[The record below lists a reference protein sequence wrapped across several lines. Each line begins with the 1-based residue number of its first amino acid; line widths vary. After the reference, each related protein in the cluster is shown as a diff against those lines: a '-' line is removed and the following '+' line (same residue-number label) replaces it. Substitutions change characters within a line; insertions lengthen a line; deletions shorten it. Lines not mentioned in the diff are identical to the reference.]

1 MSQLLLFHTGFD
13 VISAP
18 DVHYGRKNAD
28 FGQGFYLSDDEQFAL
43 RWAKLRKD
51 RDTYINRYVLET
63 EGLKILRLDRDKTWF
78 DYIYRNRGGY
88 QDLLAE
94 TDVIIGPI
102 ANDTIYN
109 TLGIL
114 TSGFVSRDLSLKVLL
129 QGPLYTQI
137 VLKTEK
143 AASALTFLGADL
155 LEREKI
161 LALRA
166 KVQEEEA
173 AYQVLLGRII
183 GDASDDD
190 TLA

>member
-13 VISAP
+13 VIAAP

-51 RDTYINRYVLET
+51 KDTYINRYVLET
-63 EGLKILRLDRDKTWF
+63 EGLKILRFDRDKTWF

-129 QGPLYTQI
+129 
-137 VLKTEK
+137 
-143 AASALTFLGADL
+143 
-155 LEREKI
+155 
-161 LALRA
+161 
-166 KVQEEEA
+166 
-173 AYQVLLGRII
+173 
-183 GDASDDD
+183 
-190 TLA
+190 